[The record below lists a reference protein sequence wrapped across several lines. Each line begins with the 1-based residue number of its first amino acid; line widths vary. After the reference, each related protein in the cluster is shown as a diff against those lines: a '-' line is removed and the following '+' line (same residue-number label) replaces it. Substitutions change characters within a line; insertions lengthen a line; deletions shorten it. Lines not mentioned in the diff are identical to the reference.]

1 MDADQLQQLLQAMPK
16 ATDKPCPTYSSG
28 DATQWMDFR
37 RRFEA
42 IAANNGWTPDQQR
55 AQLGMA
61 LEGAAARM
69 VAGVG
74 DLTVAVT
81 DQNAV
86 IAYKRNHGGVMP
98 DPIPTAV
105 RTPAQCLDAYE
116 AIFLPRSA
124 GRMAE
129 QLLADA
135 HQGHNE
141 TALQWGARLRELFGR
156 ARPGIDIQTSREA
169 IMAFTKGLYSTSIK
183 AKLFDA
189 DPETFDAAVAK
200 ATDKEAT
207 AALCR
212 RATAAG
218 GQALHNMGLGDSE
231 DEDGQG
237 INAKK
242 KPLCWNCNQPGHL
255 KRRCPYPPREEG
267 DGGAGGDAGKRGR
280 GRKRIGPGRRR
291 TPRRNAKGRFMSNQV
306 SSLAEA
312 LNEILMGPNDPGEG
326 DAAAAAAGQGN

>member
-1 MDADQLQQLLQAMPK
+1 MDPDQLLQLLQAMPK
-16 ATDKPCPTYSSG
+16 ATDKPCPTFSTG
-28 DATQWMDFR
+28 DATQWLDFR
-37 RRFEA
+37 RKYEA
-42 IAANNGWTPDQQR
+42 VAANNGWTPDQQR

-74 DLTVAVT
+74 DLTLAVRDEDAIT
-81 DQNAV
+81 D
-86 IAYKRNHGGVMP
+86 YKRNHGGTMP
-98 DPIPTAV
+98 AQIPVAV

-135 HQGHNE
+135 QQGHNE
-141 TALQWGARLRELFGR
+141 NALQWGARLRELFGR

-169 IMAFTKGLYSTSIK
+169 IMTFIKGIYSTSIK

-212 RATAAG
+212 RTTAAG

-231 DEDGQG
+231 DEEGQG

-242 KPLCWNCNQPGHL
+242 KPLCWNCHQPGHL
-255 KRRCPYPPREEG
+255 RRRCPYPSKEEG
-267 DGGAGGDAGKRGR
+267 EGGAGGEAGKRGR
-280 GRKRIGPGRRR
+280 GKKRGGQGRRR
-291 TPRRNAKGRFMSNQV
+291 PPKRNAKGRFMSNQV

-312 LNEILMGPNDPGEG
+312 LSEILSGPTDPAE
-326 DAAAAAAGQGN
+326 DDAAAAAGQGN

>member
-1 MDADQLQQLLQAMPK
+1 MDADQLLQLLQAMPK
-16 ATDKPCPTYSSG
+16 ATDKPCPTFSTGY
-28 DATQWMDFR
+28 ATQWMDFR
-37 RRFEA
+37 KKFEA

-74 DLTVAVT
+74 DLTVAVVDEAAT
-81 DQNAV
+81 
-86 IAYKRNHGGVMP
+86 ITYKRNHGGV
-98 DPIPTAV
+98 DPPAPIMAI

-141 TALQWGARLRELFGR
+141 NALQWGARLREVFGR

-169 IMAFTKGLYSTSIK
+169 ITTFIKGLYSTSIK
-183 AKLFDA
+183 AKVFDS
-189 DPETFDAAVAK
+189 DPTTFDAAVAK

-207 AALCR
+207 AMLCR

-218 GQALHNMGLGDSE
+218 GQSLHGMGLGDSE
-231 DEDGQG
+231 DEDSQG

-242 KPLCWNCNQPGHL
+242 KPTCWNCGQPGHL
-255 KRRCPYPPREEG
+255 KRRCPYPPTEDG
-267 DGGAGGDAGKRGR
+267 KGGAGGEAGKGSRG
-280 GRKRIGPGRRR
+280 KKQGRRR
-291 TPRRNAKGRFMSNQV
+291 APRRNAKGRFMKNQV
-306 SSLAEA
+306 NSLAQA
-312 LNEILMGPNDPGEG
+312 LSEILGGPDTAADDDN
-326 DAAAAAAGQGN
+326 AAAESGN